1 MRRLALLIIVFSI
14 VAALVFVEKRPDTG
28 RVGLNA
34 VMRLVADF
42 ERQVERIPLT
52 ATRVSDSEET
62 EVGRRLALH
71 YHLSTTDP
79 YLERV
84 GQIVASR
91 VNRKGIAYRFY
102 LDDQAGVNAFALPG
116 GQIVV
121 GPGMLK
127 LLESEDELAALLGHE
142 ITHVDRRHT
151 IERFQYEL
159 AARKLGLSIPYALAS
174 IPIAIFRMGYT
185 KELEL
190 EADRVGVELAAEAG
204 YSPDAA
210 VTMQMR
216 FNEKQQTRPQ
226 TPDAEARRI
235 VASGLTE
242 YLRSHPPTAE
252 RVAEIR
258 KEIAIHRWKPVP
270 VRPLET
276 RIINQRPPD

>member
-84 GQIVASR
+84 GQLVAAR

-127 LLESEDELAALLGHE
+127 LMESEDELAALLGHE

-159 AARKLGLSIPYALAS
+159 SAVSSVFRYHTRSLRYPLQSFAWAIQRNWNLKRTASEWNWPQRLAIRLMPPS
-174 IPIAIFRMGYT
+174 QCRC
-185 KELEL
+185 
-190 EADRVGVELAAEAG
+190 
-204 YSPDAA
+204 
-210 VTMQMR
+210 
-216 FNEKQQTRPQ
+216 
-226 TPDAEARRI
+226 
-235 VASGLTE
+235 GLTRNNR
-242 YLRSHPPTAE
+242 LVPKLQTQKHAE
-252 RVAEIR
+252 SWRAV
-258 KEIAIHRWKPVP
+258 
-270 VRPLET
+270 
-276 RIINQRPPD
+276 